1 MRVAHV
7 EARESSLAVL
17 LHDRLTSQPVVDD
30 GAGADARTSDRL
42 GPEAHRSPYL
52 GFARTSCS
60 LTVRHASGVRA
71 PPPGEGELLDFGRR
85 QVDVQAD
92 VRQTAFDISI
102 RYDGSLLSSR
112 SLPLYPTSGCDDV
125 RPRNPRPARRE
136 RPPRLRAAQAPR
148 RPARRAPGR
157 VVRFALSGA
166 GPPRAGRPREGRH
179 QPARA
184 LGPRRA
190 DERLARR

>member
-7 EARESSLAVL
+7 EAGESSLAVL
-17 LHDRLTSQPVVDD
+17 LHDRLTSQPVVDH
-30 GAGADARTSDRL
+30 GAGAGARTSDRL

-92 VRQTAFDISI
+92 VRQTALI
-102 RYDGSLLSSR
+102 YR
-112 SLPLYPTSGCDDV
+112 SDMTDRFYRLVRFPCV
-125 RPRNPRPARRE
+125 RPPAVTMFD
-136 RPPRLRAAQAPR
+136 LAI
-148 RPARRAPGR
+148 
-157 VVRFALSGA
+157 
-166 GPPRAGRPREGRH
+166 
-179 QPARA
+179 
-184 LGPRRA
+184 LGLLEEN
-190 DERLARR
+190 D